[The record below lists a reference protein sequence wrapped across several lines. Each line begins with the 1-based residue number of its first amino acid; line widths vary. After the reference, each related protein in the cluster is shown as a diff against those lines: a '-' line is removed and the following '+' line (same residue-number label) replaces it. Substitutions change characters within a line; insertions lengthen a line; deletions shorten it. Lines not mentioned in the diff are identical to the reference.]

1 MPEDIGGEKV
11 FPPTPRKK
19 ERAREEGNVA
29 RSQELTSA
37 IGLSSAMVALWFIA
51 PLTFQHLLRVMRH
64 YFEEPWQPI
73 YDYRQLQS
81 FMLEVGIYIGI
92 GTLPYILIMMA
103 AGLAI
108 AYTQVGLLWTGKPLI
123 PKLNRINPISGF
135 NRFFSLRAL
144 YELGKNIAKLA
155 LLLVMVYY
163 ALRNRWTELV
173 VLPNYS
179 IMDILY
185 VSGELF
191 LAVWWRVALVMLV
204 LGIADYG
211 FQWWQREQD
220 LRMTVRE
227 MREEMKEME
236 GDPAIKRRVRQM
248 QRQIAYQR
256 MLREVPKADVIIT
269 NPTEFAVALRYDL
282 STMPAPVVVAKG
294 ARIIAE
300 RIREIA
306 VRHQVPIVQKPELAR
321 TLYKTVEV
329 GQTVPENLFRAVA
342 EVLAFVYRIDRREE
356 KRRER
361 QEFLL
366 KENRK
371 TA

>member
-1 MPEDIGGEKV
+1 MPEDVGGEKV

-19 ERAREEGNVA
+19 ERAREEGNVT

-37 IGLSSAMVALWFIA
+37 IGLSSAMVALWFVA
-51 PLTFQHLLRVMRH
+51 PLTFQHLLRVMRY
-64 YFEEPWQPI
+64 YFEEPWRPL
-73 YDYRQLQS
+73 YDSSQLQPL
-81 FMLEVGIYIGI
+81 MLEIGLYIGM
-92 GTLPYILIMMA
+92 GSLPYILIMMA

-108 AYTQVGLLWTGKPLI
+108 AYAQVGLLWTGKPLM

-144 YELGKNIAKLA
+144 YELGKNIAKLV

-163 ALRNRWTELV
+163 ALRNRWHELV

-179 IMDILY
+179 IVDILY
-185 VSGELF
+185 VCGDLF
-191 LAVWWRVALVMLV
+191 LAVWWRVALVMLI
-204 LGIADYG
+204 LGVADYG

-269 NPTEFAVALRYDL
+269 NPTEYAVALRYDMN
-282 STMPAPVVVAKG
+282 TMPAPVVIAKG
-294 ARIIAE
+294 VRIIAA

-306 VRHQVPIVQKPELAR
+306 VHHQVPIVQKPELAR
-321 TLYKTVEV
+321 TLFKTVEV
-329 GQTVPENLFRAVA
+329 GQIVPETLFRAVA

-356 KRRER
+356 KRHEREK
-361 QEFLL
+361 FLL